1 MPRLLMVSS
10 EAAPFA
16 KTGGLA
22 DVLGALPPALVPLGW
37 EPAVVLPRYRGMS
50 LDGTRLVWDHLFF
63 TLGQYDV
70 HCSIH
75 ERMERGVRFFF
86 IECPWLYDRPGIYG
100 TPAGGSFPDNHIRFG
115 ALCHAAIEV
124 ARHLFR
130 TPLFHLHDWQAA
142 LTAPFLRTQFH
153 RDPIFQNTRIV
164 FTIHNLEH
172 QGRFHRP
179 AFQDLNLDPW
189 LFSPAFLEFF
199 GDLNLMKGG
208 ILFSDAITTVSPT
221 YAQEIQTPE
230 FGFGL
235 DGLLRAHSHRLQ
247 GLLNGADYS
256 EWSPETDPFTA
267 APFSHDNLGGKR
279 ACKRDLL
286 DEFGLPED
294 RIDKPLLGIVSR
306 MAPQKGFHLLAEI
319 ADDLLQEDISL
330 VVLGA
335 GDALYEKFFRGLL
348 VRFPGRA
355 AVHIGYSNK
364 LAHKIEAG
372 SDIFLMPSIFEPCGL
387 NQIYSLRYGTIPVVR
402 ATGGLDDTVDA
413 STGFKFS
420 GANPWDFYGAIQ
432 AAIAEYHKPERWKA
446 RMRTAMTRDFSWAQS
461 AKAYNDLYHR
471 LLSSVTARKTEFS
484 PASSLADA
492 SVHRG
497 PGRPFAD

>member
-37 EPAVVLPRYRGMS
+37 EPAVVLPRYQGIP
-50 LDGTRLVWDHLFF
+50 LDGVRLVWDHLFF
-63 TLGQYDV
+63 TLGNNDV
-70 HCSIH
+70 HCSIY
-75 ERMERGVRFFF
+75 ERVERGVRFYFVD
-86 IECPWLYDRPGIYG
+86 CPWLYDRPGIYG
-100 TPAGGSFPDNHIRFG
+100 TPAGSFPDNHIRFA
-115 ALCHAAIEV
+115 ALCQAAIGV
-124 ARHLFR
+124 ARHLFH

-142 LTAPFLRTQFH
+142 LAAPFLRTQFH
-153 RDPIFQNTRIV
+153 RDPLFQNVKIV

-179 AFQDLNLDPW
+179 AFEDLDLDAS
-189 LFSPAFLEFF
+189 LFQPAFLEFF
-199 GDLNLMKGG
+199 GDVNLMKGG

-221 YAQEIQTPE
+221 YALEIQTPE

-235 DGLLRAHSHRLQ
+235 DALLREHSSRLQ
-247 GLLNGADYS
+247 GILNGADYS

-267 APFSHDNLGGKR
+267 SPFSHENLAGKR

-286 DEFGLPED
+286 AEFGLPKE
-294 RIDKPLLGIVSR
+294 RVDKPLLGIVSR
-306 MAPQKGFHLLAEI
+306 MAHQKGFQLLAEI
-319 ADDLLQEDISL
+319 ADKLLEEDVTL

-335 GDALYEKFFRGLL
+335 GEASYEDFFLDL
-348 VRFPGRA
+348 AVRFPFRA

-372 SDIFLMPSIFEPCGL
+372 ADIFLMPSLFEPCGL

-420 GANPWDFYGAIQ
+420 GTDPTDLYEAIR
-432 AAIAEYHKPERWKA
+432 AAIDEYGQPELWAK
-446 RMRTAMTRDFSWAQS
+446 RMRAAMTRDFSWNQS
-461 AKAYNDLYHR
+461 AKAYSDLYHR
-471 LLSSVTARKTEFS
+471 LLY
-484 PASSLADA
+484 
-492 SVHRG
+492 
-497 PGRPFAD
+497 